1 MEKDPEI
8 MVKETRGRDG
18 DDDDSTWYD
27 ICDEFVKT
35 SFVSDA
41 GYMQLCCGH
50 STDRIHDRQIHSI
63 MQVVHIQFQDQH
75 HLCHFTFV
83 VVVIVGI
90 WIPRIKYVI
99 HLLIDF
105 YFVIT

>member
-1 MEKDPEI
+1 MMMMIVHDMIYVIK
-8 MVKETRGRDG
+8 
-18 DDDDSTWYD
+18 
-27 ICDEFVKT
+27 CVKT
-35 SFVSDA
+35 SFISDA

-63 MQVVHIQFQDQH
+63 MQVAHIQFQDQH

-90 WIPRIKYVI
+90 WIPRIKYAC
-99 HLLIDF
+99 
-105 YFVIT
+105 